1 MISLIP
7 RIRKYPFT
15 ISPYHDSS
23 HSQTCK
29 THVPSTSICIYI
41 YIYTPLSNKF
51 HQIFAKVNKKV
62 TFTIGFKGNK
72 IKDKLTAAN

>member
-1 MISLIP
+1 MTQV
-7 RIRKYPFT
+7 IRKRARHMYQARQYAYT
-15 ISPYHDSS
+15 
-23 HSQTCK
+23 
-29 THVPSTSICIYI
+29 

-62 TFTIGFKGNK
+62 TFTIGFKGNE